1 MTTLIKGGRLIDP
14 ATKTDMIMDIIVKDG
29 IVAERGEN
37 LAADGAD
44 DAFGG
49 GSLHD
54 GLHLRRCLVR
64 GQGM

>member
-44 DAFGG
+44 EIVEATGCYVMPGLID
-49 GSLHD
+49 LHV
-54 GLHLRRCLVR
+54 HL
-64 GQGM
+64 